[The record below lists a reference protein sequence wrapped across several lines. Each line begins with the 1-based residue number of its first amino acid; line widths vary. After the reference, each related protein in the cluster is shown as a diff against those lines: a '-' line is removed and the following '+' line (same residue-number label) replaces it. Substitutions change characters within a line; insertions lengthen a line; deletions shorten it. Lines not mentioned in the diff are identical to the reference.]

1 MFLIKIAFWGSK
13 PYEGNGLNSLESNGA
28 QGSSRTGH

>member
-1 MFLIKIAFWGSK
+1 MFLIKITFWGSK
-13 PYEGNGLNSLESNGA
+13 LYEGNGLNSLEPNGT